1 MVLSKRERYIA
12 VATFSVVAI
21 LMMARLVL
29 TPIQERK
36 AAMEEETQQVL
47 VDLRRTRVLFDRR
60 KDLAPK
66 WQTMLDAGLKFGPAE
81 AESQVLHAIRNWSR
95 EAGMSLSSLRPERVK
110 EKGKLREMTFM
121 ASGTGRMSAVAGF
134 IWRLE
139 NSAIP
144 VRITEFQL
152 GSRKEGTDDLSLQLR
167 ISALC
172 QPADPQMSD
181 QEPTNQ
187 TVKEDQKP

>member
-12 VATFSVVAI
+12 VVTLSVVAI
-21 LMMARLVL
+21 LIMDRLVL
-29 TPIQERK
+29 TPVRERR

-47 VDLRRTRVLFDRR
+47 VDLERTRVLFARR
-60 KDLAPK
+60 KQLAPK
-66 WQTMLDAGLKFGPAE
+66 WQTMLDAGLKSGPAE

-95 EAGMSLSSLRPERVK
+95 EAGLSLSSLRPERVK

-121 ASGTGRMSAVAGF
+121 VSGTGRMSAVAGF

-139 NSAIP
+139 SSQIP

-172 QPADPQMSD
+172 QAADP
-181 QEPTNQ
+181 
-187 TVKEDQKP
+187 